1 MRHSFLL
8 SNGTLPCRNRDICM
22 RDLLLIACLNI
33 VGFCISLPK
42 RDFLWFS
49 PSLHC
54 ISFFFWQLTIYWKAL
69 VGLPLVFCLGAFVF
83 HNHISL
89 TSHSHLNIF
98 VMHKFVRNCCLIFSS
113 NPHCTPKPHSLPAM
127 RPRWRVTYLWL
138 IYVETFLAVSEPHNH
153 NTDVEYIIWLE
164 LKRYRKKWI

>member
-1 MRHSFLL
+1 MQKQRHLHARFIIDCLSKYCWFLHFSAQKRFLVVFSF
-8 SNGTLPCRNRDICM
+8 T
-22 RDLLLIACLNI
+22 
-33 VGFCISLPK
+33 SLY
-42 RDFLWFS
+42 L
-49 PSLHC
+49 
-54 ISFFFWQLTIYWKAL
+54 FFFWQLTIYWKAL

-164 LKRYRKKWI
+164 LKRYKKKWI